1 MVNHISLSTPVRGHG
16 KSNMTLDILSQEA
29 RTYSLGFQEM
39 VFFSHDKEYVV
50 RLVEIKSFFL
60 MKGEYAYSKKTG
72 SWYKYSLKHKHKVK
86 EVPASTVPKEFR
98 AWLSLLT

>member
-1 MVNHISLSTPVRGHG
+1 MDNHISLNTIVRGYG
-16 KSNMTLDILSQEA
+16 KSNMTWDISSQEA
-29 RTYSLGFQEM
+29 RTRSLGMQEM
-39 VFFSHDKEYVV
+39 VFFSHGKEYVV

-72 SWYKYSLKHKHKVK
+72 SWYKYSFKHKYKAK
-86 EVPASTVPKEFR
+86 DVPASTVPKEFR

>member
-1 MVNHISLSTPVRGHG
+1 MVNHISL
-16 KSNMTLDILSQEA
+16 NMTNRTRDFVSQKA
-29 RTYSLGFQEM
+29 RVFSLGMQEM
-39 VFFSHDKEYVV
+39 VFFSHGKEYVV

-72 SWYKYSLKHKHKVK
+72 SWYKYSLKHKHKAK
-86 EVPASTVPKEFR
+86 DVPASTVPKEFR

>member
-1 MVNHISLSTPVRGHG
+1 MVNHISLSTPVRGNG
-16 KSNMTLDILSQEA
+16 KSNMTRDFV
-29 RTYSLGFQEM
+29 SLGARAFSLGMQEM

-50 RLVEIKSFFL
+50 SLVEIKSFFL

-72 SWYKYSLKHKHKVK
+72 SWYKYSFKHKHKVK

-98 AWLSLLT
+98 AWLSLIS

>member
-1 MVNHISLSTPVRGHG
+1 MDNHISLSTIVRGYG
-16 KSNMTLDILSQEA
+16 KSNMTWDISSQEA
-29 RTYSLGFQEM
+29 RTRSLGMLEM
-39 VFFSHDKEYVV
+39 VFFSHGKEYVV

-72 SWYKYSLKHKHKVK
+72 SWYKYSLKHKHKAK
-86 EVPASTVPKEFR
+86 DVPASTVPKEFR